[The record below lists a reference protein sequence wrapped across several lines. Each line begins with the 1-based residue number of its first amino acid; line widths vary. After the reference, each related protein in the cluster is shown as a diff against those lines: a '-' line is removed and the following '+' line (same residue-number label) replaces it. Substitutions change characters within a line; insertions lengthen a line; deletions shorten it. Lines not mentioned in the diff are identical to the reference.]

1 MVPKAKQVRHVT
13 WIEIAVRNVGIRRG
27 YSAMSWA
34 YNWATARESL
44 KHDPSVEE
52 VAHWWRQSVRT
63 SYREQAAF
71 REAFPTLDTPAQI
84 FDDPTVRAK
93 VAAVAKGSDAVEK
106 AITDV
111 KKDLKILEFAMMP
124 ANLSDR

>member
-1 MVPKAKQVRHVT
+1 MSPKAQQVRHVT
-13 WIEIAVRNVGIRRG
+13 WIEVAVRNVGIRKA

-34 YNWATARESL
+34 YNWAATRESL
-44 KHDPSVEE
+44 KHEPSVEE
-52 VAHWWRQSVRT
+52 VAKWSRQSVRT

-84 FDDPTVRAK
+84 FEDPVVRSR
-93 VAAVAKGSDAVEK
+93 VASVTKASDAVER

-111 KKDLKILEFAMMP
+111 KKDLKIMEFAMMP
-124 ANLSDR
+124 ANIRDR

>member
-1 MVPKAKQVRHVT
+1 MSPKAQQVRHVT
-13 WIEIAVRNVGIRRG
+13 WIEVAVRNVGIRKA

-52 VAHWWRQSVRT
+52 VAKWWRQSVRT

-71 REAFPTLDTPAQI
+71 REAFPTLDSPAQI
-84 FDDPTVRAK
+84 FEDPAVRSKMAT
-93 VAAVAKGSDAVEK
+93 VAKATDAVES
-106 AITDV
+106 AISDV

-124 ANLSDR
+124 ANLRDR